1 MRKMDYSATNGM
13 DFNKDPSLF
22 PIKKNCL
29 YLANCAIGP
38 MYHPSLKKVQEFLQ
52 MQSESGL
59 LVVEHYGEI
68 LSTFREK
75 AASLLETDPNNIA
88 YVSNT
93 ATGIN
98 MLANGY
104 PFETGDQVL
113 SYMHEFPSNH
123 YPWVLQK
130 KRGVELVL
138 LSDAKEHDE
147 KNYLGPY
154 RWSFK
159 DLEENTTKK
168 TRVITISHAQF
179 ASGYAADLEKL
190 GDFCKDRDIDLV
202 IDAAQS
208 LGVLPIYPERYG
220 ISAIIASSWKW
231 LLGSRGSGLFYTNP
245 KLREKLQVTS
255 VGDSMM
261 KHRLDYLN
269 HSWDPFTSARKFEYS
284 TLPWEH
290 LISMQKVLE
299 DIFIPYGMEAI
310 SKEVFRLQNIF
321 IQSIDQKT
329 IRPILFPSAN
339 RSGIL
344 SLQLDCDPNH
354 VVAQLRDQ
362 DIILTSQGGYLRI
375 APHFYIEDSDM
386 VRAAQAI
393 SESVDIL
400 SRTAPLTNQKN

>member
-1 MRKMDYSATNGM
+1 
-13 DFNKDPSLF
+13 
-22 PIKKNCL
+22 
-29 YLANCAIGP
+29 
-38 MYHPSLKKVQEFLQ
+38 

-59 LVVEHYGEI
+59 LVVEHYGEV

-75 AASLLETDPNNIA
+75 VATLLETDPKNIA
-88 YVSNT
+88 HVSNT

-113 SYMHEFPSNH
+113 SYVHEFPSNH
-123 YPWVLQK
+123 YPWVLQE

-138 LSDAKEHDE
+138 LPDAKIPNE
-147 KNYLGPY
+147 KTYPRPY

-159 DLEENTTKK
+159 DLEKNTTKK
-168 TRVITISHAQF
+168 TRIIAISHAQF
-179 ASGYAADLEKL
+179 ASGYAADLKQL

-220 ISAIIASSWKW
+220 ISAITASSWKW

-245 KLREKLQVTS
+245 QLREKLQITS
-255 VGDSMM
+255 VGDSTM

-269 HSWDPFTSARKFEYS
+269 HNWDPFTSARKFEYS

-290 LISMQKVLE
+290 LISLQKVLE
-299 DIFIPYGMEAI
+299 DIFIPHGMEAI
-310 SKEVFRLQNIF
+310 SEEVFRLQDIL
-321 IQSIDQKT
+321 IQSIDQT
-329 IRPILFPSAN
+329 YIHPILFPSAN

-344 SLQLDCDPNH
+344 SLQLDCDPQD

-393 SESVDIL
+393 SESVNSF
-400 SRTAPLTNQKN
+400 SRKTP

>member
-1 MRKMDYSATNGM
+1 MISRINSPAKHPVN
-13 DFNKDPSLF
+13 FNKSPSLF

-38 MYHPSLKKVQEFLQ
+38 MYYPSLKKAQEFLH

-59 LVVEHYGEI
+59 LVVEHYGEV

-75 AASLLETDPNNIA
+75 VATLLETDPKNIA
-88 YVSNT
+88 HVSNT

-113 SYMHEFPSNH
+113 SYVHEFPSNH
-123 YPWVLQK
+123 YPWVLQE

-138 LSDAKEHDE
+138 LPDAKIPNE
-147 KNYLGPY
+147 KTYPRPY

-159 DLEENTTKK
+159 DLEKNTTKK
-168 TRVITISHAQF
+168 TRIIAISHAQF
-179 ASGYAADLEKL
+179 ASGYAADLKKL

-220 ISAIIASSWKW
+220 ISAITASSWKW

-245 KLREKLQVTS
+245 QLREKLQITS
-255 VGDSMM
+255 VGDSTM

-269 HSWDPFTSARKFEYS
+269 HNWDPFTSARKFEYS

-290 LISMQKVLE
+290 LISLQKVLE
-299 DIFIPYGMEAI
+299 DIFIPHGMEAI
-310 SKEVFRLQNIF
+310 SEEVFRLQDIL
-321 IQSIDQKT
+321 IQSIDQT
-329 IRPILFPSAN
+329 YIHPILFPSAN

-344 SLQLDCDPNH
+344 SLQLDCDPQD

-393 SESVDIL
+393 SESVNSF
-400 SRTAPLTNQKN
+400 SRKTP